1 MKAWFRR
8 TRAAEVN
15 PSDVLTPPLG
25 GTEDRSEQPDSVAQA
40 DAAMV
45 AAAAENEKAVQ
56 IMLEIMAALEVG
68 NFQEARE
75 TAEDLPE
82 KIKKSCI
89 RFIDTWNDQLVKLQK
104 AISAAVEHGARPLLA
119 SDRLAEETRR
129 QTEQVEQ
136 LAAVSEEIS
145 ASISEVS
152 GRVDQVSNAA
162 KAAMDQVRF
171 GSERIVGALEGMIE
185 TGAAVNELREHVT
198 GLGETVQPIE
208 NVMNLINE
216 IADQTN
222 LLALNAAIEAAR
234 AGEHGRGFAVVADE
248 VRRLAERTNQS
259 VQEVQERIAVIRV
272 GTAQVS
278 EMMQQVGKRMAEGV
292 ELAKEGQ
299 QALDGIG
306 EAINKAIQP
315 IQEIALSSEEQSRA
329 ISQTAGSTLEIASAA
344 EGVEE
349 AARQLA
355 VMVSDLQDVLRTVR
369 QSGANMTLILQDA
382 DLIEMARADHVLWVQ
397 RLRAMLLGRERLHE
411 TEVNDHTQCRLG
423 RWYYG
428 KARDIYGYLEAFR
441 ELEEPHRQIH
451 ATASRAVQAWNSGR
465 RREAQQLQQEVI
477 ALSNQIVEL
486 LKELQEDVV
495 RHGSGSQL
503 Q

>member
-1 MKAWFRR
+1 MKGWFRR
-8 TRAAEVN
+8 RTPAAKASEA
-15 PSDVLTPPLG
+15 
-25 GTEDRSEQPDSVAQA
+25 TEAPVPTGVAESQSEQPD
-40 DAAMV
+40 AASTAV
-45 AAAAENEKAVQ
+45 AAEKEQAIQ
-56 IMLEIMAALEVG
+56 TMLEMMRSLEAG
-68 NFQEARE
+68 DFQEARE
-75 TAEDLPE
+75 AAEKLPE
-82 KIKKSCI
+82 ELKRPCI
-89 RFIDTWNDQLVKLQK
+89 RFIDTWNQQLVELQK

-145 ASISEVS
+145 ASIHEVS
-152 GRVDQVSNAA
+152 GRVEQVSSAA

-185 TGAAVNELREHVT
+185 TGEAVNKLREHVAA
-198 GLGETVQPIE
+198 LGETVQPIE
-208 NVMNLINE
+208 NVMNLIRE

-234 AGEHGRGFAVVADE
+234 AGEHGRGFAVVAEE

-278 EMMQQVGKRMAEGV
+278 EVMQQVGNRMAEGV
-292 ELAKEGQ
+292 ALAKEGQ

-329 ISQTAGSTLEIASAA
+329 VSQTAGSTLEIASAA
-344 EGVEE
+344 ESVEE
-349 AARQLA
+349 AASQLA

-369 QSGANMTLILQDA
+369 QGGANMTLMLQDA
-382 DLIEMARADHVLWVQ
+382 DLIAMTRADHVLWVQ

-411 TEVNDHTQCRLG
+411 SEVNDHTQCRLG

-428 KARDIYGYLEAFR
+428 KGRETYGHLENFR
-441 ELEEPHRQIH
+441 ALEEPHRQIH
-451 ATASRAVQAWNSGR
+451 AAASRAVQAWNDGR
-465 RREAQQLQQEVI
+465 RKEAQQLQQEVI
-477 ALSNQIVEL
+477 GLSSQIVEL
-486 LKELQEDVV
+486 LHKLEEDVV
-495 RHGSGSQL
+495 RHAGGL
-503 Q
+503 RLR